1 MSDLRLVIFDVDGTL
16 VDSQAEI
23 MAAMEMSFAANGLPM
38 LPRPAVL
45 SIVGLSLDV
54 AFRQLCP
61 DADDVVLASLVQAY
75 KDAFNAL
82 RGADG
87 TAEKSPLFPGA
98 LAVLDTLAGQD
109 NTLLAVATGKSR
121 RGLDKLLERYGLTG
135 MFHSEQVADHHPSK
149 PNPSMILTALSE
161 LGVGQQ
167 RAVMVGDTT
176 FDMDMARAA
185 GVAKIGVSWGYHP
198 AEMLRPDILIDDFT
212 ALPGAIDTLL
222 GPMR

>member
-38 LPRPAVL
+38 LPRTAVL

-61 DADDVVLASLVQAY
+61 DADDVVQASLVQAY

-149 PNPSMILTALSE
+149 PNPSMIMTALSE
-161 LGVGQQ
+161 LGIAQQ